1 MENLID
7 VQNLSR
13 AFGATRAVDD
23 LSLFVRAGEIYGLV
37 GPDGAGK
44 TTTMRLLCGA
54 LRADHGRVVIAGI
67 DLASQPDR
75 VRERMGY
82 LPQRFSLY
90 GDLTAMENL
99 RFFAEVRGLGRK
111 DWLPRAKEILAFVGL
126 DEFADR
132 RADALS
138 GGMRQKLGLAAAL
151 VQRPQVLLLDEPT
164 GGVDPG
170 TRQAFWQLLLRLLRE
185 GVAVVISTPYMDEA
199 SRCSRLGFLDRGRL
213 MVEGTPQE
221 IEARL
226 QGRILEVEGGPRS
239 LLERVAL
246 EDPEVEVAHA
256 FGDRLRIRLSRPS
269 STAIRARLE
278 RAMTVKG
285 GSVSHVAES
294 PATIEDVFVD
304 LLEENRA

>member
-1 MENLID
+1 
-7 VQNLSR
+7 
-13 AFGATRAVDD
+13 
-23 LSLFVRAGEIYGLV
+23 
-37 GPDGAGK
+37 
-44 TTTMRLLCGA
+44 
-54 LRADHGRVVIAGI
+54 
-67 DLASQPDR
+67 
-75 VRERMGY
+75 
-82 LPQRFSLY
+82 
-90 GDLTAMENL
+90 
-99 RFFAEVRGLGRK
+99 
-111 DWLPRAKEILAFVGL
+111 L

-151 VQRPQVLLLDEPT
+151 VHRPQVLLLDEPT
-164 GGVDPG
+164 GGVDPV

-185 GVAVVISTPYMDEA
+185 GVAVLISTPYMDEA

-246 EDPEVEVAHA
+246 EDPEVEAAHA
-256 FGDRLRIRLSRPS
+256 FGDRLRIRLSRPG
-269 STAIRARLE
+269 STAIQARLE

-285 GSVSHVAES
+285 GSVKHVGES

>member
-1 MENLID
+1 METLVD
-7 VQNLSR
+7 VENLSR
-13 AFGATRAVDD
+13 AFGETRAVDD
-23 LSLFVRAGEIYGLV
+23 VSLSVRAGEIYGLV

-54 LRADHGRVVIAGI
+54 LRADRGRVVIAGI

-75 VRERMGY
+75 AREQTGY
-82 LPQRFSLY
+82 LAQRFSLY

-151 VQRPQVLLLDEPT
+151 VHRPRVLLLDEPT
-164 GGVDPG
+164 GGVDPV
-170 TRQAFWQLLLRLLRE
+170 TRQAFWQLLFRLLRE
-185 GVAVVISTPYMDEA
+185 GVGVLISTPYMDEA

-213 MVEGTPQE
+213 LVEGTPRE

-226 QGRILEVEGGPRS
+226 QGRIVEVEGGPRA
-239 LLERVAL
+239 LLESVAL
-246 EDPEVEVAHA
+246 EDPEVEAAHA
-256 FGDRLRIRLSRPS
+256 FGDRLRIRLSRPG

-278 RAMTVKG
+278 QAMTSRGGRVK
-285 GSVSHVAES
+285 HVGES

-304 LLEENRA
+304 LLEQDRA